1 MIALGPQVRQAAAP
15 PRAAGRLGVFTDI
28 DGTISPIAPT
38 PDAARIDPDCRAAL
52 ERLIGLATRVVAVSG
67 RAAANAQAMLG
78 LAQMRYVGNHG
89 LEWWADGQTLP
100 APAAL
105 PYVPAIAAALAE
117 LAAHDLPEGILVE
130 NKGVT
135 ASVHYRLTSDPEHA
149 AALLGTL
156 LADICDRTGLRLH
169 PGRMIFELRPP
180 LSLNKGSALAD
191 ALRQD
196 ELEGAIFLGDDT
208 TDVDGFLAMNYARA
222 AGLRTLGVGVLSAET
237 PAVVRETCDVLVP
250 GVAGVAALLA
260 WLAEERA
267 RNRESGIGNQES
279 VAGGR

>member
-1 MIALGPQVRQAAAP
+1 MIGPGPQVRQAAAP
-15 PRAAGRLGVFTDI
+15 LLAAGRLGVFTDI

-38 PDAARIDPDCRAAL
+38 PDAARVDPDCRAAL

-78 LAQMRYVGNHG
+78 LDQMRYVGNHG

-105 PYVPAIAAALAE
+105 PYVAAVAAALAE
-117 LAAHDLPEGILVE
+117 LGAHDLPDGVLIE

-135 ASVHYRLTSDPEHA
+135 ASVHYRLAAEPDRA

-196 ELEGAIFLGDDT
+196 ELDGAIFLGDDT

-237 PAVVRETCDVLVP
+237 PPVVRETCDVLVP
-250 GVAGVAALLA
+250 GVAGVAALLS
-260 WLAEERA
+260 WLADERA
-267 RNRESGIGNQES
+267 RIQKSGVRSQESG
-279 VAGGR
+279 R

>member
-1 MIALGPQVRQAAAP
+1 VIGPGPQVRQAAAP
-15 PRAAGRLGVFTDI
+15 LLAVGRLGVFTDI

-52 ERLIGLATRVVAVSG
+52 ERLIGLSTRVVAVSG

-78 LAQMRYVGNHG
+78 LEHMRYVGNHG
-89 LEWWADGQTLP
+89 LEWWADGQTMP
-100 APAAL
+100 APTAL
-105 PYVPAIAAALAE
+105 PYVAAVADALAE
-117 LAAHDLPEGILVE
+117 LASHPLPDGVLIE

-135 ASVHYRLTSDPEHA
+135 ASVHYRLSSEPEHA

-156 LADICDRTGLRLH
+156 LAGICQRTGLRLH

-208 TDVDGFLAMNYARA
+208 TDVDGFLTMHYARA
-222 AGLRTLGVGVLSAET
+222 AGLSTLAVGVLSAET
-237 PAVVRETCDVLVP
+237 PPAVRETCDVLVP
-250 GVAGVAALLA
+250 GVAGVAALLG
-260 WLAEERA
+260 WLAEERS
-267 RNRESGIGNQES
+267 RNRESGIGNQGPA
-279 VAGGR
+279 AGGR